1 MILCLRPNRSL
12 DIKIKLAPAKD
23 EPDAYAR
30 SLAAPLGRVGQ
41 INNRLFGLANRDL
54 SPLMCVD
61 FPCHGEQEARNAR
74 TGKEF

>member
-30 SLAAPLGRVGQ
+30 SLAAPLGRRPNQ
-41 INNRLFGLANRDL
+41 
-54 SPLMCVD
+54 
-61 FPCHGEQEARNAR
+61 
-74 TGKEF
+74 